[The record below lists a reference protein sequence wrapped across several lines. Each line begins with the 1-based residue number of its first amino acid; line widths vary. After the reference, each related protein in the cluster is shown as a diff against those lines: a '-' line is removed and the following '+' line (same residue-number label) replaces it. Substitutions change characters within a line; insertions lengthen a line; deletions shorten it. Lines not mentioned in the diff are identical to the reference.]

1 MTHRG
6 LFAAPLLHRLLVVMT
21 TSGAAGVAS
30 TPYALAQQPAPKAQP
45 KPQPKAQE
53 TPSPAPAEQREQ
65 PQLLYAP
72 WTKVCQTSPEPNPK
86 HVCFTGKGGRLESGE
101 PVVGAV
107 VIAPGGQE
115 KKVLRVTVPL
125 GVSLPPGT
133 RVIIDEGQPMAGPYV

>member
-6 LFAAPLLHRLLVVMT
+6 LFATPLLHRLLVVMT
-21 TSGAAGVAS
+21 MAGAAGVAS
-30 TPYALAQQPAPKAQP
+30 TPYALAQQPEPKA
-45 KPQPKAQE
+45 QPKAQE

-101 PVVGAV
+101 PVV
-107 VIAPGGQE
+107 
-115 KKVLRVTVPL
+115 
-125 GVSLPPGT
+125 
-133 RVIIDEGQPMAGPYV
+133 